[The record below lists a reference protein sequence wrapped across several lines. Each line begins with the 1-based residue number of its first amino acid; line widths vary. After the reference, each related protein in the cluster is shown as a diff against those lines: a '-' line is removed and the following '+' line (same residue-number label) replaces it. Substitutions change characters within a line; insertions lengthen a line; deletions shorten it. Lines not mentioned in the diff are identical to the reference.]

1 MKYVPCC
8 MKFSCMC
15 ISLRSEVRWNP
26 INLPWSIF
34 QKLIDQLSVWTPCPH
49 FFFYFFSFCTFGQ
62 IKTVSKEE
70 KRGRN
75 MTSVVPSRD
84 PSPQQ
89 SLLYCWQMSFFQ
101 TFAGLTAAF
110 VNTAGSHKFS
120 NGRTGI
126 GENSTAQQQ
135 KGASSIGD
143 KCAPLTALFVNFSKE
158 DFGWN
163 SNIPL
168 QDNNKPCNITDAK
181 N

>member
-62 IKTVSKEE
+62 IKTVSKEGRIYDFSCTQQGSQPPAE
-70 KRGRN
+70 PPLLLTNVLLSNLCRLDRGI
-75 MTSVVPSRD
+75 
-84 PSPQQ
+84 
-89 SLLYCWQMSFFQ
+89 C
-101 TFAGLTAAF
+101 
-110 VNTAGSHKFS
+110 HKFS

-126 GENSTAQQQ
+126 GENSTTQQQ
-135 KGASSIGD
+135 KGASSIGY

-168 QDNNKPCNITDAK
+168 QDNKLCNITGAK